1 MKNKNWE
8 NLIGKVDKSN
18 MFRLIA
24 DFHKQ
29 CRKAVEIADSLDL
42 PSEYADADKIVAA
55 GLGGSAIG
63 GDLLFTYL
71 TEELQ
76 VPFHVVRDYELP
88 AFVDKQTLFLAVSY
102 SGDTEETLSAYDEAI
117 SRSARV
123 IGITS
128 GGKLRKRCQRD
139 GNPVVLIPGGM
150 PPRAALG
157 YLFFPMLIALEH
169 LKFVGK
175 HSTEREETL
184 KLLKELSEEYSLF
197 PDNPAVTLAQ
207 KLYGRMPVIY
217 GSAKN
222 TSAVACRWR
231 TQINENSKT
240 FASHHVFPELDHNEI
255 VGWEKLE
262 QITETFRVI
271 MLRDSGDHQRVGV
284 RMDITKAI
292 IGNAPAGID
301 EIWSQGK
308 SSLARMFSLIC
319 LGDFVSFYL
328 ALLNGVDP
336 TPVERIQTLKKR
348 LAGR

>member
-1 MKNKNWE
+1 MKNNDWE
-8 NLIGKVDKSN
+8 NLIVRVDKLN
-18 MFRLIA
+18 MFRLIV

-29 CRKAVEIADSLDL
+29 CRKAVEIADSFDL
-42 PSEYADADKIVAA
+42 RAEYADADKIVVA

-63 GDLLFTYL
+63 GDLLFSYL
-71 TEELQ
+71 SGELRI
-76 VPFHVVRDYELP
+76 PFHVVRDYELP
-88 AFVDKQTLFLAVSY
+88 AFVDKQTLFFAVSY

-128 GGKLRKRCQRD
+128 GGNLRKLCQGN

-150 PPRAALG
+150 PPRTALG
-157 YLFFPMLIALEH
+157 YLFFPMLMSLEH
-169 LKFVGK
+169 LKFVDK
-175 HSTEREETL
+175 RPAEIEETL
-184 KLLKELSEEYSLF
+184 KLLKELSKIYSSF

-207 KLYGRMPVIY
+207 KLYGRLPVVY
-217 GSAKN
+217 GSARN

-240 FASHHVFPELDHNEI
+240 LVSHHVFPELDHNEI

-262 QITETFRVI
+262 QITENFRVI
-271 MLRDSGDHQRVGV
+271 MLRDKGDHQRVGI

-292 IGNAPAGID
+292 IGNVPAGID

-308 SSLARMFSLIC
+308 SPLARMFSLIC

-336 TPVERIQTLKKR
+336 TPVERIQILKSR
-348 LAGR
+348 LAER